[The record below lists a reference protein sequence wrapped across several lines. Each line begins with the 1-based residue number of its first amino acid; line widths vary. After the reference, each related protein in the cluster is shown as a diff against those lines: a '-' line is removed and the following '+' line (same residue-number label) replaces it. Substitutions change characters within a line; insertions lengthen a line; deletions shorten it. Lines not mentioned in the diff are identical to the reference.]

1 LARRPDSGKG
11 KRRREEKDLDE
22 KLVSPAGDGKMS
34 DDLAALNK
42 LSQMSPT
49 GKMKDSK
56 EVLKGKELPRRKK
69 GKKNVPED
77 SQEAVPAA
85 EEEREEKGTSSPSGQ
100 VVDII
105 I

>member
-1 LARRPDSGKG
+1 ML
-11 KRRREEKDLDE
+11 
-22 KLVSPAGDGKMS
+22 

-56 EVLKGKELPRRKK
+56 EVLKGKEIPRRKK
-69 GKKNVPED
+69 GKKNAPED
-77 SQEAVPAA
+77 SQEAVSAA
-85 EEEREEKGTSSPSGQ
+85 AEEREEKGGSSPAGR

>member
-1 LARRPDSGKG
+1 ML
-11 KRRREEKDLDE
+11 
-22 KLVSPAGDGKMS
+22 

-42 LSQMSPT
+42 LSQMSPA

-56 EVLKGKELPRRKK
+56 EVLKGKEIPPRKRGKRKFPK
-69 GKKNVPED
+69 D
-77 SQEAVPAA
+77 SQEGEASG
-85 EEEREEKGTSSPSGQ
+85 EKEKEKQTPIPSAGR

>member
-1 LARRPDSGKG
+1 MP
-11 KRRREEKDLDE
+11 
-22 KLVSPAGDGKMS
+22 
-34 DDLAALNK
+34 DDLTPLNK
-42 LSQMSPT
+42 LSQMSPA

-56 EVLKGKELPRRKK
+56 EVLKGKENPRRKK

-77 SQEAVPAA
+77 PQEAGATG
-85 EEEREEKGTSSPSGQ
+85 EEESEEQKPPLPSGR